1 MIRTANPALRGFEN
15 PQRWDDL
22 ASGDGRTLD
31 APARVMTINGT
42 VTATAILV
50 GLCIS
55 TAVVAWTPLS
65 GMANNGNFGG
75 LIGISI
81 GAALVGLLVFL
92 GMSFVHKLSP
102 FLAPVYAIL
111 QGVYVSGFSIFIAA
125 RWLGPSESGAA
136 VNPEATGMI
145 FQAVLLT
152 FGVLAGLLMA
162 YATGLV
168 RIGGMMAKIM
178 MCALGAVLLYML
190 ALIVG
195 NGFFNLGLPNLYAD
209 SSPLGIGFSLLLVG
223 LASLFL
229 ILDFQFIEAGAQ
241 QRLPKYMEWYAGA
254 GLLVTLVWLYIEILR
269 LLAKL
274 RGGD

>member
-15 PQRWDDL
+15 TQRWDDL
-22 ASGDGRTLD
+22 ASADGRTYD
-31 APARVMTINGT
+31 APAKVMTINGT

-55 TAVVAWTPLS
+55 AAVASWTLFS
-65 GMANNGNFGG
+65 GMANSGNFGG
-75 LIGISI
+75 MLLISI
-81 GAALVGLLVFL
+81 GAAVVGFFVFL
-92 GMSFVHKLSP
+92 GMGFVHKLSP

-125 RWLGPSESGAA
+125 RWLGSGEGGA

-162 YATGLV
+162 YVTGLV
-168 RIGGMMAKIM
+168 RIGGTMAKIM
-178 MCALGAVLLYML
+178 MCALGAVLVYML

-195 NGFFNLGLPNLYAD
+195 NGLLGLNIPNLYAD
-209 SSPLGIGFSLLLVG
+209 RSPLGIGFSLLLVG

-229 ILDFQFIEAGAQ
+229 ILDFQFIEAGAK
-241 QRLPKYMEWYAGA
+241 QRLPKHMEWYAGA
-254 GLLVTLVWLYIEILR
+254 GLLLTLVWLYIEILR